1 MMNIQA
7 YAKQKTSNF
16 VKPTLLKDKAERSKA
31 KPPIKAL
38 LERLADDDYCFERG
52 YN

>member
-1 MMNIQA
+1 MNIQA
-7 YAKQKTSNF
+7 CAKQKNANF
-16 VKPTLLKDKAERSKA
+16 VKPTHLKAKVERSKA